1 MSTSSLPGSGYVTKV
16 IADTQ
21 SVLGAVGTSL
31 PNIYAAVAHL
41 IEDATSPLNPLDPL
55 LSFSVPGASGSG
67 VPSFITPST
76 LAHGSILSPESSTA
90 SVHGA
95 SLPFSDNTV
104 VTLNDI
110 FKH

>member
-1 MSTSSLPGSGYVTKV
+1 MSTSSLPGSGYITKV

-21 SVLGAVGTSL
+21 SVLGAVGTSVE
-31 PNIYAAVAHL
+31 NIYAALEHL
-41 IEDATSPLNPLDPL
+41 IEDAASPLDPL
-55 LSFSVPGASGSG
+55 LTFSVPGASGSG
-67 VPSFITPST
+67 IPSFITPST

-90 SVHGA
+90 AVHGA